1 MSTDLQ
7 VQPGWLTA
15 LKETGKAGFTG
26 LPTQRQEAWKYTGL
40 NKLKALTFEPG
51 PSSAPSP
58 QRGEGWGEGAL
69 GAHRLVFVNGRFAAD
84 LSHIGQLPNGVVL
97 GSLADILNAQP
108 TLLESRLGKAMDIAR
123 KPM

>member
-40 NKLKALTFEPG
+40 NKLKALTFEP
-51 PSSAPSP
+51 S
-58 QRGEGWGEGAL
+58 RDGAQVPAVL
-69 GAHRLVFVNGRFAAD
+69 ADVGTVATAHRLVFINGRYAAD
-84 LSHIGQLPNGVVL
+84 RSSIGKLPNGVVL
-97 GSLADILNAQP
+97 GSLADILN
-108 TLLESRLGKAMDIAR
+108 
-123 KPM
+123 